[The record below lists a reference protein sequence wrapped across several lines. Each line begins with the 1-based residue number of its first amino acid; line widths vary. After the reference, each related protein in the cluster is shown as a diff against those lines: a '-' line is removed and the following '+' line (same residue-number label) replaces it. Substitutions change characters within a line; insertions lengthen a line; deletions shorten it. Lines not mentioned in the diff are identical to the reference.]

1 MIRKD
6 ATAPRALDH
15 VLLAAMG
22 ALLVIGL
29 LAVYS
34 ATVGEA
40 GNLWQRQMVYAAIGM
55 VLMAGLYLV
64 PPRLLYA
71 AAYPLYGVSL
81 LPLLYIIIF
90 KGDSVERWISLPG
103 GFNLQPSELT
113 KIALLLALA
122 RFLSFQPVSLS
133 APRTLV
139 MPFFLFFVPFVL
151 VLLQPNL
158 STALSFVAMTGMMM
172 FFAGLSV
179 RDIFFL
185 SSPLLSVILTFNNYA
200 WGALFIVLVAVMW
213 RTRATLRAVIFWLT
227 ANIASGYASIF
238 VWNKILYAHQRDR
251 IMTFVDPQLDPQGSG
266 YQVLQSKVAIGS
278 GGFFGKGYL
287 NGTQTNLSFLPEEH
301 TDFIFSVLG
310 EQFGFLG
317 CMVVLGL
324 FFLLLRRMLR
334 VAVDTRSRFSS
345 LVAVGITGIFSF
357 HVIVNVSMT
366 MGMMPVTGLPLP
378 FLSYGGSFLISC
390 LIMIGL
396 LINLRAHGEY
406 L

>member
-1 MIRKD
+1 MIRKE
-6 ATAPRALDH
+6 AAPRALDR

-22 ALLVIGL
+22 ALLVIGI

-40 GNLWQRQMVYAAIGM
+40 GNLWQKQMVYAAIGL
-55 VLMAGLYLV
+55 VFVAGLYVV
-64 PPRLLYA
+64 PPRWLYA
-71 AAYPLYGVSL
+71 AAYPLYGLSL

-90 KGDSVERWISLPG
+90 KGNSVERWIALPG

-113 KIALLLALA
+113 KIAVLLAMA
-122 RFLSFQPVSLS
+122 RYLSFQPVSLAS
-133 APRTLV
+133 PRTLV
-139 MPFFLFFVPFVL
+139 MPFLLFFVPFVL

-158 STALSFVAMTGMMM
+158 STALSFVAMTAMMM

-179 RDIFFL
+179 RDVFFL
-185 SSPLLSVILTFNNYA
+185 ASPLLSVILTFNNFA
-200 WGALFIVLVAVMW
+200 WAALFIVLVAVMW
-213 RTRATLRAVIFWLT
+213 RTRATLRSIVFWLT

-238 VWNKILYAHQRDR
+238 VWNRILYAHQRDR
-251 IMTFVDPQLDPQGSG
+251 IMTFVDPQMDPQGSG

-278 GGFFGKGYL
+278 GGLFGKGYL

-301 TDFIFSVLG
+301 TDFIFSVIG

-324 FFLLLRRMLR
+324 FFLLLQRVLR
-334 VAVDTRSRFSS
+334 VAVDTRSRFTS
-345 LVAVGITGIFSF
+345 LVAVGIAGIFSF

-390 LIMIGL
+390 LIMVGL